1 MEGGKNCLSKRHDI
15 AIQLIWTMQEAA
27 AFGSK
32 LRPYQALIRS
42 DFEPLYELEPAK
54 VLPLHSVSLCQPIT

>member
-1 MEGGKNCLSKRHDI
+1 
-15 AIQLIWTMQEAA
+15 MQEAA